1 MFLPSP
7 MWLFP
12 GPLCLAPQCCVPI
25 VILYQ
30 PVVKGKAWGPAL
42 FGRRCPGSGEIH
54 SHFRETQDVVC
65 SYPPWFTSEKPI
77 DIVPYPSPD
86 GCYIITVPTP

>member
-25 VILYQ
+25 VILFR
-30 PVVKGKAWGPAL
+30 PVVKRKAWGPA
-42 FGRRCPGSGEIH
+42 FFSQE
-54 SHFRETQDVVC
+54 
-65 SYPPWFTSEKPI
+65 
-77 DIVPYPSPD
+77 VPRLR
-86 GCYIITVPTP
+86 